1 MTEDHEVDSSNA
13 ERDMAVV
20 TTLIRAGPG
29 NGPALLF
36 STETYVQW
44 TLVPADAGI
53 TTSSADRN
61 GTSRQGGD
69 PLRLAPACFRISGMA
84 VQSWPC
90 SCRPICATFGAH
102 PSWFYTW
109 RRRRRVPRGALSAHF
124 AQGGR
129 VQEANR
135 PTNGLL
141 DSLRLCDLELHE
153 VSRAFCAAT
162 RQTPVHAPC
171 CAWTYARA

>member
-1 MTEDHEVDSSNA
+1 MGQAGKAATPCALRQRVFESEGWLCSPGPVVVDPFALHSVRTLLGFTPGA
-13 ERDMAVV
+13 EGGA
-20 TTLIRAGPG
+20 
-29 NGPALLF
+29 F
-36 STETYVQW
+36 
-44 TLVPADAGI
+44 LVA
-53 TTSSADRN
+53 
-61 GTSRQGGD
+61 
-69 PLRLAPACFRISGMA
+69 
-84 VQSWPC
+84 
-90 SCRPICATFGAH
+90 
-102 PSWFYTW
+102 
-109 RRRRRVPRGALSAHF
+109 ALSAHF